1 VVEKVQLD
9 GDKDVFFAALYG

>member
-1 VVEKVQLD
+1 VVEKAQLD